1 MNGKRS
7 ARLLI
12 DATPDQVRAVL
23 LEPLQLPEWNP
34 AFLRLTGPA
43 PAIVEQR
50 YPITVRP
57 GLSGHFSYPSIET
70 DRIEMRWDVP
80 GFAETA
86 SWQLAQH
93 GNRTEVTHRLQHA
106 GPLATL
112 LSPAYRGVA
121 ELRLARLAQRVA
133 DLEPRANRHRR

>member
-1 MNGKRS
+1 MNGKQS

-34 AFLRLTGPA
+34 AFLHLTGPA
-43 PAIVEQR
+43 PPIVDQR

-57 GLSGHFSYPSIET
+57 RLSGHFSYTSIET

-80 GFAETA
+80 GFTETA
-86 SWQLAQH
+86 SWQLAQR
-93 GNRTEVTHRLQHA
+93 GNRTR
-106 GPLATL
+106 
-112 LSPAYRGVA
+112 SPIDSSTQGRSPHCPAPPTA
-121 ELRLARLAQRVA
+121 ASPNCAS
-133 DLEPRANRHRR
+133 RAWPNV